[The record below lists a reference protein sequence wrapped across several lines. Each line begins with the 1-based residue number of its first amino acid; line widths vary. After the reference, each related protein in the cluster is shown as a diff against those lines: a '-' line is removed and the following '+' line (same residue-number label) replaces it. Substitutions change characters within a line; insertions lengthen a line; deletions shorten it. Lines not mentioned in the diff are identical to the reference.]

1 LPVKKDNVSES
12 ERLVSML
19 VGVEFYVFQ
28 WEISDHLKVAFM
40 NRNAD
45 GRDSADRRRR
55 LSLHEAPSFER
66 IMGTGTKRMK
76 LG

>member
-1 LPVKKDNVSES
+1 
-12 ERLVSML
+12 ML
-19 VGVEFYVFQ
+19 VGVELYVFQ
-28 WEISDHLKVAFM
+28 WEISDHLNVAFIM

-66 IMGTGTKRMK
+66 IMGTGTKQ
-76 LG
+76 